1 MIENLILLIVVIVI
15 FIALFNNLGR
25 RTGHEKKRTNV
36 YDFNNKKHE
45 SIDIHNE
52 KTILEAP
59 ITNEKE
65 NKITKNS
72 LLEDQIA
79 KISKFDNDFSV
90 NTFCDGTKIAYE
102 MVLIAYSEEDYNVLN
117 NLLREDVKIT
127 FTDAIERRKSKNE
140 LLEYTLIRVL
150 SSEILSIELRSSI
163 AQITVKLVG
172 EIGSLLKHEVVNENN
187 LDKIQEYKKTE
198 VWIFEKD
205 MKSKNPNWKVI
216 DIKSSH

>member
-45 SIDIHNE
+45 STDKHNE
-52 KTILEAP
+52 KAILEAP
-59 ITNEKE
+59 ISDEKE
-65 NKITKNS
+65 NKIIKNS
-72 LLEDQIA
+72 LLEDQIE

>member
-172 EIGSLLKHEVVNENN
+172 EIGSLLKHEAVNENN